1 MAAGAS
7 SGSASAAAVAK
18 MGRSLSGRR
27 CMKVG
32 LCMRAPG
39 IGSGWAPVN
48 LFIEILTRTVGKHY
62 CNLKENTI
70 SGPAKDG
77 GYGRT
82 A

>member
-39 IGSGWAPVN
+39 IGTAMMHAWHDTLLSKFLSLMVPHPFPTDLA
-48 LFIEILTRTVGKHY
+48 
-62 CNLKENTI
+62 
-70 SGPAKDG
+70 GPN
-77 GYGRT
+77 
-82 A
+82 